1 LTFQYPCSPLAEGG
15 EGAGVGGSKLL
26 AAFVKFGA
34 AIDIISGQP
43 QGLPLRRCGQPQGLP
58 LRRCGDATLVGA
70 GLVPAPSAC

>member
-1 LTFQYPCSPLAEGG
+1 MRVCRSRQDLTFQYPCSPLDKGG

-43 QGLPLRRCGQPQGLP
+43 QGLPLRRCG
-58 LRRCGDATLVGA
+58 DATLVGA

>member
-1 LTFQYPCSPLAEGG
+1 MRRVSNPPLTPTLSPLAEGG

-43 QGLPLRRCGQPQGLP
+43 QGCPYG
-58 LRRCGDATLVGA
+58 GA
-70 GLVPAPSAC
+70 GNHKGCPYGGAATPLL